1 MERLID
7 IRKRRGYSQ
16 EQMAK
21 MLEISRSTYSGYE
34 NGYFK
39 PPIDIA
45 IKIKKILK
53 HSKDDIFLNTIDRKT
68 DKMKGE

>member
-1 MERLID
+1 MEKLVD
-7 IRKRRGYSQ
+7 LRKRRGFSQ
-16 EQMAK
+16 EKMAK

-45 IKIKKILK
+45 VKIKRILK
-53 HSKDDIFLNTIDRKT
+53 CRNDDIFLNTIDRKT
-68 DKMKGE
+68 DNNS